1 MIEIAFRDVKTG
13 EVAHVGSQPIVL
25 ATGALILIVLG
36 LCGIALG
43 RAYNRPAPEQD
54 RFVAISRLQATAAQT
69 SERLVEKTEA
79 LEATQQEWIDQLQVA
94 QDQLQS
100 VKRLLAAQ
108 QADSKRLSE
117 QVSGL
122 TQAVDDLRQSF
133 SSAPKKEASAPP
145 SPEKSAQTSSQATK
159 SARVKRAKSGG

>member
-1 MIEIAFRDVKTG
+1 MIEIAFRDAKTG

-25 ATGALILIVLG
+25 AAAALIMIVLG

-94 QDQLQS
+94 QDHL
-100 VKRLLAAQ
+100 
-108 QADSKRLSE
+108 
-117 QVSGL
+117 
-122 TQAVDDLRQSF
+122 
-133 SSAPKKEASAPP
+133 
-145 SPEKSAQTSSQATK
+145 
-159 SARVKRAKSGG
+159 

>member
-36 LCGIALG
+36 LCGIVLG

-54 RFVAISRLQATAAQT
+54 RFVAISRLQATAAQA
-69 SERLVEKTEA
+69 SELVEKTEA

-133 SSAPKKEASAPP
+133 SSAPKKGASAPP

-159 SARVKRAKSGG
+159 SARVKRAKSGS

>member
-1 MIEIAFRDVKTG
+1 MIEIAFRDAKTG

-25 ATGALILIVLG
+25 AAGALIMIVLG

-54 RFVAISRLQATAAQT
+54 RFAAIGRLQATAAQA
-69 SERLVEKTEA
+69 SEQLVEKTEA

-100 VKRLLAAQ
+100 VKRLLGAQ

-122 TQAVDDLRQSF
+122 TQAVNDLRQSF
-133 SSAPKKEASAPP
+133 SSAQKKEASAPP
-145 SPEKSAQTSSQATK
+145 SAEKSVQTSSQATK
-159 SARVKRAKSGG
+159 SARAKRARSGG

>member
-1 MIEIAFRDVKTG
+1 MKCTQPVKTAASRLSALHSNAG
-13 EVAHVGSQPIVL
+13 VHQRERNY
-25 ATGALILIVLG
+25 ALI
-36 LCGIALG
+36 
-43 RAYNRPAPEQD
+43 P
-54 RFVAISRLQATAAQT
+54 
-69 SERLVEKTEA
+69 
-79 LEATQQEWIDQLQVA
+79 EATDSAVLFA
-94 QDQLQS
+94 GRRRYRCGKFKYLHFQS

-159 SARVKRAKSGG
+159 SARVKRARSGG

>member
-1 MIEIAFRDVKTG
+1 MIEIAFRDAKTG

-25 ATGALILIVLG
+25 AAGALIMIVLG

-54 RFVAISRLQATAAQT
+54 RFVAIGRLQATAAQA
-69 SERLVEKTEA
+69 SEQLVEKTGA
-79 LEATQQEWIDQLQVA
+79 LEATQQEWIDQLQLA

-133 SSAPKKEASAPP
+133 SSAQKKEASA
-145 SPEKSAQTSSQATK
+145 SLSAEKSTQTSSQATK
-159 SARVKRAKSGG
+159 SARGKRARSGG

>member
-54 RFVAISRLQATAAQT
+54 RFVAISRLQATAAQA
-69 SERLVEKTEA
+69 SEQLVEKPDA
-79 LEATQQEWIDQLQVA
+79 LEPTQHEWIHQLEGP
-94 QDQLQS
+94 
-100 VKRLLAAQ
+100 
-108 QADSKRLSE
+108 QAH
-117 QVSGL
+117 
-122 TQAVDDLRQSF
+122 F
-133 SSAPKKEASAPP
+133 
-145 SPEKSAQTSSQATK
+145 QTGT
-159 SARVKRAKSGG
+159 